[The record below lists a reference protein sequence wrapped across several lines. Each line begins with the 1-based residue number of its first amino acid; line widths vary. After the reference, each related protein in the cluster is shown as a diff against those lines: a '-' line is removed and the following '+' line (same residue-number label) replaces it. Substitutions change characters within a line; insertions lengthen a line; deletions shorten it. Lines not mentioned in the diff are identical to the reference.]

1 MNDLHRHHLLDIYMK
16 TRRNILKIPIPLAY
30 GMRYGGWNDRVL
42 GETRAPPIVE
52 RSLNLYTGH
61 STITEC
67 LLYAD
72 FYIYYRY
79 ITKNRG
85 MKMKFPKKFL
95 IIITA
100 ILVAATF
107 ALSGCGQGEGAAIQ
121 ATDAQMA
128 EDSIQGNIVV
138 YHAGSLSVP
147 FEALEKRFEE
157 LHPGV
162 DVQRTPGGSR
172 KIARQITELG
182 DKVDVL
188 CSADYTVIDTLV
200 MPEFASWNALFAE
213 NSMVIM
219 YSKGSKYA
227 GEIDADN
234 WYDVITREGVNYGHS
249 DPDADPCGYR
259 SVLLWQLAEKH
270 YGKEGINRRLVGSH
284 KAENVRP
291 KSVELIAMLETG
303 ALDYAFEYES
313 VAIQHAKKNP
323 DIEYVKLPVEINLS
337 SIEYKDFY
345 ANATIELNGKEPGE
359 KITQKGEPIVYS
371 LTMPSTGE
379 NSEAAVE
386 FLKFLFDEDEGVRI
400 LKEEGQ
406 PVLDSVKVFG
416 EENLPKGLLESM

>member
-1 MNDLHRHHLLDIYMK
+1 
-16 TRRNILKIPIPLAY
+16 
-30 GMRYGGWNDRVL
+30 
-42 GETRAPPIVE
+42 
-52 RSLNLYTGH
+52 
-61 STITEC
+61 
-67 LLYAD
+67 
-72 FYIYYRY
+72 
-79 ITKNRG
+79 
-85 MKMKFPKKFL
+85 MKFSKKLLGIF
-95 IIITA
+95 TA
-100 ILVAATF
+100 LLMASTF
-107 ALSGCGQGEGAAIQ
+107 ALAGCGQGEESLTQAAN
-121 ATDAQMA
+121 AQQE
-128 EDSIQGNIVV
+128 EDSLQGDLVV

-219 YSKGSKYA
+219 YSKDSKYA

-234 WYDVITREGVNYGHS
+234 WYDVITRDGVNYGHS
-249 DPDADPCGYR
+249 DPNADPCGYR

-270 YGKEGINRRLVGSH
+270 YGKDGINQKLVDSC
-284 KAENVRP
+284 KAENIRP

-323 DIEYVKLPVEINLS
+323 DLDYVKLPMEINLS
-337 SIEYKDFY
+337 SLDYKDFY
-345 ANATIELNGKEPGE
+345 ANATIELDGKEPGE
-359 KITQKGEPIVYS
+359 KITKKGEPIVYS
-371 LTMPSTGE
+371 LTMPNTGE

-386 FLKFLFDEDEGVRI
+386 FLKFLFDEKEGVRI

-406 PVLDSVKVFG
+406 PVLDAVNVFG
-416 EENLPKGLLESM
+416 EENIPEGLSESI